1 MIYVN
6 LSRMNIGKELNIIRK
21 RIGMSQKDLSTRS
34 GIPIATLQ
42 RLLWGRMSTLEN
54 IILAAAAMGYEI
66 VIKEIK
72 K

>member
-1 MIYVN
+1 
-6 LSRMNIGKELNIIRK
+6 MNIGKELNTIRK
-21 RIGMSQKDLSTRS
+21 RIGMSQKDLSTNS

-66 VIKEIK
+66 VLKEIK

>member
-21 RIGMSQKDLSTRS
+21 RLGMSQKDLSTKS

-54 IILAAAAMGYEI
+54 IILTAAVMGYEI
-66 VIKEIK
+66 ILKEIK

>member
-6 LSRMNIGKELNIIRK
+6 LSRMNIGKELNTIRK
-21 RIGMSQKDLSTRS
+21 RLGMSQKDLSTRS

-54 IILAAAAMGYEI
+54 IILVAHAMGYEI
-66 VIKEIK
+66 VLKEIK